1 MKIKFYLITLHTAR
15 PVFVRMLCALF
26 AEKCMTFYV
35 SSEIVVMENTH
46 ILCSDRSLTF
56 SVPLDQTLIFSKTHS
71 LDNQIHE
78 SLSMVTL
85 WVLCLDTVSQ
95 DCFIHRS
102 TWTIQARAAAS
113 AQKRAFTSCSPLHS
127 QVLRIASAGQQ
138 GPFWVLVVFPHISIP
153 QTAEQ
158 ELLMLAFQDGDHGT
172 RVLFWIR
179 GFSHMTKVNSSE
191 KDQNQ
196 DVLVPVSQSS
206 AEWKEVWLIYI
217 FGLQN
222 EYTKYKIK

>member
-1 MKIKFYLITLHTAR
+1 MKIKCVFDHLPHSEVCVCPHALCIVCREVHDILCLFRDCSDGKHPHFLLWPVTHLQRLIRPSSSHRHTVLITR
-15 PVFVRMLCALF
+15 SMSPYPWSLF
-26 AEKCMTFYV
+26 GYFAST
-35 SSEIVVMENTH
+35 
-46 ILCSDRSLTF
+46 RSLKIA
-56 SVPLDQTLIFSKTHS
+56 LLMDQPDPFKSG
-71 LDNQIHE
+71 
-78 SLSMVTL
+78 
-85 WVLCLDTVSQ
+85 
-95 DCFIHRS
+95 
-102 TWTIQARAAAS
+102 AAAS
-113 AQKRAFTSCSPLHS
+113 AQKRALTLCSSLHS

-179 GFSHMTKVNSSE
+179 GFPHMTKINNSE

-206 AEWKEVWLIYI
+206 AEWKEVWLV
-217 FGLQN
+217 FFFWSP
-222 EYTKYKIK
+222 E

>member
-1 MKIKFYLITLHTAR
+1 MSLQRLRWWKTPTFFALTGRSPSAYRLIRPSSSQRHTVLITRSMSPYPWLLFGYFALTR
-15 PVFVRMLCALF
+15 SLKIALF
-26 AEKCMTFYV
+26 
-35 SSEIVVMENTH
+35 I
-46 ILCSDRSLTF
+46 
-56 SVPLDQTLIFSKTHS
+56 DQA
-71 LDNQIHE
+71 
-78 SLSMVTL
+78 
-85 WVLCLDTVSQ
+85 
-95 DCFIHRS
+95 
-102 TWTIQARAAAS
+102 WTIQARAAAS

-138 GPFWVLVVFPHISIP
+138 RPFWVLVVFPHISIP

-179 GFSHMTKVNSSE
+179 GFSHMTKINSSE